1 MTPELHR
8 PWFSHYEPSVPRT
21 VTVFDQ
27 PLYSLLDEAA
37 ARYPKRPALIFQNT
51 RLSYKAL
58 HEAAERFAGALRR
71 AGIRPGQRVAVMLPN
86 LPQTM
91 IAFWGVVKC
100 GAVAVMVNPLYME
113 RELLQNLNDAGA
125 ECLVLLDM
133 LWPRVAPLRDRLPVK
148 TYVVTGIADA
158 LSFPLNLIYR
168 FTKGRQKA
176 VPIPYDDKVI
186 AWKDFSRGAQPLSEP
201 TRRTRPRCCNIPA
214 APPASPRA
222 WP

>member
-133 LWPRVAPLRDRLPVK
+133 LWPAWRRC
-148 TYVVTGIADA
+148 VTVC
-158 LSFPLNLIYR
+158 P
-168 FTKGRQKA
+168 
-176 VPIPYDDKVI
+176 
-186 AWKDFSRGAQPLSEP
+186 SRPMWS
-201 TRRTRPRCCNIPA
+201 
-214 APPASPRA
+214 PASPTPFPSR
-222 WP
+222 

>member
-71 AGIRPGQRVAVMLPN
+71 AGIRPGQRVAVMLAQP
-86 LPQTM
+86 
-91 IAFWGVVKC
+91 
-100 GAVAVMVNPLYME
+100 
-113 RELLQNLNDAGA
+113 
-125 ECLVLLDM
+125 
-133 LWPRVAPLRDRLPVK
+133 APDHDRLLGRGQMRGRGRDGQPPLHG
-148 TYVVTGIADA
+148 TG
-158 LSFPLNLIYR
+158 
-168 FTKGRQKA
+168 
-176 VPIPYDDKVI
+176 
-186 AWKDFSRGAQPLSEP
+186 
-201 TRRTRPRCCNIPA
+201 A
-214 APPASPRA
+214 APEPQ
-222 WP
+222 